1 MTVVELTKYLVT
13 VTTNGYGKHG
23 KPMRE
28 IINEVV
34 NSDEIGMKLED
45 AFMIGAGYFQAGT
58 DKRLTITVER
68 I

>member
-1 MTVVELTKYLVT
+1 MRVVKLTKYLVT
-13 VTTNGYGKHG
+13 VTANGYGKHG
-23 KPMRE
+23 KPMCN

-34 NSDEIGMKLED
+34 NSEDLGAKLED

-58 DKRLTITVER
+58 DKRLVITVER

>member
-1 MTVVELTKYLVT
+1 MTKYLVT

-28 IINEVV
+28 LINEVV
-34 NSDEIGMKLED
+34 NPDELGVKLED
-45 AFMIGAGYFQAGT
+45 AFMIGAGYFQAGI
-58 DKRLTITVER
+58 DQRLTITVER

>member
-1 MTVVELTKYLVT
+1 MTKYLVT
-13 VTTNGYGKHG
+13 VNTIGYGEFG

-34 NSDEIGMKLED
+34 NSDELGVKLED

-58 DKRLTITVER
+58 DKRLIITVER

>member
-1 MTVVELTKYLVT
+1 MTKYLVT
-13 VTTNGYGKHG
+13 VATNGYGEYG

-34 NSDEIGMKLED
+34 NSDDLGMKLED
-45 AFMIGAGYFQAGT
+45 AFMIGAGYFQAGI

>member
-58 DKRLTITVER
+58 DKSLTITVER

>member
-1 MTVVELTKYLVT
+1 MVIVT
-13 VTTNGYGKHG
+13 AYGYGKHG
-23 KPMRE
+23 RPMRE

-34 NSDEIGMKLED
+34 NTDELGVKLED
-45 AFMIGAGYFQAGT
+45 AFMIGAGYFQAST

>member
-1 MTVVELTKYLVT
+1 MTKYMVIVT
-13 VTTNGYGKHG
+13 VYGYGKHG

-34 NSDEIGMKLED
+34 NSDELGVKLED
-45 AFMIGAGYFQAGT
+45 AFMIGAGYFQAVT

>member
-1 MTVVELTKYLVT
+1 MTKYLVT

-34 NSDEIGMKLED
+34 NSDELGVKLED
-45 AFMIGAGYFQAGT
+45 AFMIGAGYF
-58 DKRLTITVER
+58 
-68 I
+68 

>member
-1 MTVVELTKYLVT
+1 MTVVKLIKYLVT

-23 KPMRE
+23 KPIRE

-34 NSDEIGMKLED
+34 NSDELGVKLED

-58 DKRLTITVER
+58 GKRLTITVER